1 MSAAITAVKTVSDTT
16 KGVVR
21 TAETLV
27 KKLWSI
33 MDAASEKK
41 APGDF
46 LSSQAISSIQ
56 GKRPQ

>member
-1 MSAAITAVKTVSDTT
+1 MSAESTAVKTVSDGT
-16 KGVVR
+16 KGIVR
-21 TAETLV
+21 TAENLV

-41 APGDF
+41 APGDY
-46 LSSQAISSIQ
+46 LSSKAISSIQ

>member
-1 MSAAITAVKTVSDTT
+1 MCIRDR
-16 KGVVR
+16 GIVR
-21 TAETLV
+21 TAENLV

-41 APGDF
+41 APGDY
-46 LSSQAISSIQ
+46 LSSRAISSIQ

>member
-1 MSAAITAVKTVSDTT
+1 MSAESTAVKTVSDTT

-21 TAETLV
+21 NAETLV